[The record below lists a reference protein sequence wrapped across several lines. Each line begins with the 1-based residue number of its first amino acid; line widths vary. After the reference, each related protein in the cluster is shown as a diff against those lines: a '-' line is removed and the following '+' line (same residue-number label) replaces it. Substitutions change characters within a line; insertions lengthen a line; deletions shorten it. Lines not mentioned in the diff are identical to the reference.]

1 MKNKTPLLMSI
12 LFKQSIIYYFHFMKA
27 DDENEL
33 NIVIWRIFALKIQS
47 HWYIIL
53 FNDEIIRNFPRSYV
67 LIH

>member
-33 NIVIWRIFALKIQS
+33 K
-47 HWYIIL
+47 
-53 FNDEIIRNFPRSYV
+53 
-67 LIH
+67 